1 MILTYRILSTLLYPF
16 LFIFI
21 HYRKIIKKE
30 DPKRYKEKIFV
41 SHYNIVEKGK
51 SKLIWFHA
59 ASIGEFKSIIP
70 IISELKENF
79 KNLKFLITTTTL
91 SSGNIA
97 REELKKFDDIEHRYI
112 PYDVPFLI
120 NKFLLLWKPD
130 KIFLVDSEIWPNLIL
145 GAQQNKI
152 PIALLNGRLTN
163 KSFKRWMLFP
173 KTAKKIF
180 NIFELCICS
189 NEETKRH
196 LEKINKKKIYFNG
209 NIKLVGR
216 IDKKNLKNINEN
228 LLSNKRFWFA
238 ASTHKEENVFCLR
251 THQKIKKQYN
261 DILTIIAPRHI
272 ERVKEIESLSKKFKL
287 DTQILNKNEKIIK
300 NKDIVI
306 INYFGDLNN
315 YFKYAKSVFM
325 GKSMIK
331 KLKDNSGQNPLEAAK
346 LGCKIY
352 HGPYVY
358 NFEDIYKVLEK
369 NKISNKILNDEELSK
384 NLTLDLASPE
394 KNSNHF
400 SDEINELGEKT
411 LIDTM
416 IIIKNFLNNEY
427 K

>member
-173 KTAKKIF
+173 KTAKKFLIF
-180 NIFELCICS
+180 LNYVS
-189 NEETKRH
+189 
-196 LEKINKKKIYFNG
+196 
-209 NIKLVGR
+209 
-216 IDKKNLKNINEN
+216 
-228 LLSNKRFWFA
+228 
-238 ASTHKEENVFCLR
+238 
-251 THQKIKKQYN
+251 
-261 DILTIIAPRHI
+261 AP
-272 ERVKEIESLSKKFKL
+272 
-287 DTQILNKNEKIIK
+287 T
-300 NKDIVI
+300 
-306 INYFGDLNN
+306 
-315 YFKYAKSVFM
+315 
-325 GKSMIK
+325 K
-331 KLKDNSGQNPLEAAK
+331 KLKD
-346 LGCKIY
+346 I
-352 HGPYVY
+352 
-358 NFEDIYKVLEK
+358 
-369 NKISNKILNDEELSK
+369 
-384 NLTLDLASPE
+384 
-394 KNSNHF
+394 
-400 SDEINELGEKT
+400 
-411 LIDTM
+411 
-416 IIIKNFLNNEY
+416 
-427 K
+427 